1 MYKLQIVSSIIGS
14 MGIIAVGNSV
24 AMTGLMLAQFEE
36 PDSEIKMTVDEGSWF
51 GKGVKPY
58 YYY

>member
-1 MYKLQIVSSIIGS
+1 MQIVSSIVGS

-36 PDSEIKMTVDEGSWF
+36 PESQIKISANEGSWF
-51 GKGVKPY
+51 GKCKHLK
-58 YYY
+58 

>member
-1 MYKLQIVSSIIGS
+1 